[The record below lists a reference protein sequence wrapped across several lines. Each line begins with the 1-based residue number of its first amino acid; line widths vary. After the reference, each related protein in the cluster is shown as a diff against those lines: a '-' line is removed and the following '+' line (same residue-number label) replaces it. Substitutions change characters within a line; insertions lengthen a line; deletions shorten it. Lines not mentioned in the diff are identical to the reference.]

1 MNLYFRFKLPYF
13 RYEPGTDGEDQ
24 TIFRKLNIDPDSV
37 PDENVT
43 EIIEEAALA
52 MNATELLNHTTVEQQ
67 VRKNIILFNL

>member
-1 MNLYFRFKLPYF
+1 MSNF

-43 EIIEEAALA
+43 EIIEEA
-52 MNATELLNHTTVEQQ
+52 
-67 VRKNIILFNL
+67 RNIWKKTKRTN

>member
-1 MNLYFRFKLPYF
+1 MVKGSNF
-13 RYEPGTDGEDQ
+13 RYEPGTNGEDQ

-52 MNATELLNHTTVEQQ
+52 MNATDLLNHTTVEQQ
-67 VRKNIILFNL
+67 ARKNI